1 MPDEAVVGFVPEVQF
16 DSMLPLG
23 RCEPRRA
30 AMAPLRAGVPVG
42 ILTCEPHG
50 VVTTPRSTPTPCHS
64 IGRGELGADTG
75 ISDFVA
81 GRAGSGGD
89 ALGANLRLRSNGT
102 EQRCSHRKFTSQAS
116 SRTHTHS
123 RAKMAMDLSEA
134 TRGSGDPLRR
144 ISASECICA
153 SAAPKIAL
161 LQCTRKPKHSLIG
174 RVARQN

>member
-1 MPDEAVVGFVPEVQF
+1 
-16 DSMLPLG
+16 
-23 RCEPRRA
+23 
-30 AMAPLRAGVPVG
+30 MAPMRAGVPVARG

-102 EQRCSHRKFTSQAS
+102 AQRCSHRNS
-116 SRTHTHS
+116 HTHAFAGEDGDGPERGTS
-123 RAKMAMDLSEA
+123 RQ
-134 TRGSGDPLRR
+134 RR
-144 ISASECICA
+144 PS
-153 SAAPKIAL
+153 PPN
-161 LQCTRKPKHSLIG
+161 QRF
-174 RVARQN
+174 